1 MIMAAACTAAAT
13 DEPEARPNEV
23 PGWGR
28 VIDPRRDCDVS
39 LDRDNDR
46 LEIQVPGTPHVLS
59 AEVPQL
65 PMSAPRVLRRVRG
78 DFTADVHVLG
88 RLEPGRSRTTH
99 YDPYHGAGLIVWEDP
114 SNYLRLERA
123 VGFIKGRH
131 HPYINYELRAGG
143 LLAVTRGFTIEDGPL
158 WLKLR
163 RQGAAFSAWYSYD
176 GRRWVA
182 LRRIDTT
189 FADRV
194 EVGVVAVNS
203 AEQALSAELE
213 MLNIEDPQGSK
224 ARHDADHDPEGLSRP
239 PPASSGVL
247 QVRPRRVPL
256 GSLAQDDADHDPGRP
271 SGPAPASSE
280 GAQVRP
286 RRMSVLFDTAPRKK
300 PPARQPAPIRTVPTG
315 FPW

>member
-1 MIMAAACTAAAT
+1 MFRRASRLFASVITLGTTAAAVRAGDDPT
-13 DEPEARPNEV
+13 PRDL
-23 PGWGR
+23 PGWGH
-28 VIDPRRDCDVS
+28 VLDPSRDCDVS
-39 LDRDNDR
+39 LDVKLNR
-46 LEIQVPGTPHVLS
+46 LRITVPGTPHVLS

-65 PMSAPRVLRRVRG
+65 PMNAPRVLRRVRG

-99 YDPYHGAGLIVWEDP
+99 YNPYHGAGLIVWEDR
-114 SNYLRLERA
+114 SNYVRLERA
-123 VGFIKGRH
+123 VGFINGRY

-163 RQGAAFSAWYSYD
+163 RRGAAFSAWYSYD

-182 LRRIDTT
+182 LRRIDAT

-203 AEQALSAELE
+203 AEQTLSAELE

-224 ARHDADHDPEGLSRP
+224 ARDDADHDSEGPSRP

-247 QVRPRRVPL
+247 QVRPRREPQ
-256 GSLAQDDADHDPGRP
+256 GSQA
-271 SGPAPASSE
+271 
-280 GAQVRP
+280 
-286 RRMSVLFDTAPRKK
+286 
-300 PPARQPAPIRTVPTG
+300 
-315 FPW
+315 